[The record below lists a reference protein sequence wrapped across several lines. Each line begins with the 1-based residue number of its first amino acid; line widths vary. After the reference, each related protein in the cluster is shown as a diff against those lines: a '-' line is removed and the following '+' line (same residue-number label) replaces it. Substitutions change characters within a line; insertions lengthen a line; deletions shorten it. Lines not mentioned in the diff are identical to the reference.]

1 MNTVTF
7 HRYGVLLFEMLT
19 GDLPYYHKN
28 KKKMID
34 SIKIAKKPKFPKF
47 ARLAICSSLA
57 AQRKTFT
64 CQIRMKRLATTAS
77 TALPVLKLK
86 KLLG

>member
-1 MNTVTF
+1 MF

-34 SIKIAKKPKFPKF
+34 AIKIAKKPKFPRF
-47 ARLAICSSLA
+47 ALLAICSSLA
-57 AQRKTFT
+57 IQSNNCT
-64 CQIRMKRLATTAS
+64 CQIRVKQLATATS
-77 TALPVLKLK
+77 SK
-86 KLLG
+86 